1 MSGDR
6 GPASRVTSADEP
18 ALDPAA
24 AYEVLRELASPLVA
38 ITVRRGDRLNGM
50 VANSAVRASLVPDR
64 LGVAFYVFKRH
75 FTHRLLAETGR
86 FALHLL
92 SREQWDEIWALGF
105 RTGWEGEKLEGL
117 PYRLSERTELPILT
131 RCYAWLECRVVNV
144 MDAGPSTFFM
154 GLVDRLERGS
164 GGEVM
169 DSRWFRANMPDPWR
183 EVYEHK
189 LDEAQ
194 LLAARAAEIDD
205 APWRALNARA
215 RSAGAGD

>member
-1 MSGDR
+1 MSGNR
-6 GPASRVTSADEP
+6 GPASGSARADEP
-18 ALDPAA
+18 VLDPAA

-38 ITVRRGDRLNGM
+38 ITVRRRDRLNGM
-50 VANSAVRASLVPDR
+50 VANSAIRASLVPDR

-75 FTHRLLAETGR
+75 FTHQLLAETGR

-105 RTGWEGEKLEGL
+105 HSGWEEEKLDGL
-117 PYRLSERTELPILT
+117 SYRLSERTGLPILT

-154 GLVDRLERGS
+154 GVVERLKRGS
-164 GGEVM
+164 GAEVM
-169 DSRWFRANMPDPWR
+169 DSPWFRANMPAPWR

-189 LDEAQ
+189 LGEAQ
-194 LLAARAAEIDD
+194 LVAARASEIDD
-205 APWRALNARA
+205 SPWRELNARA
-215 RSAGAGD
+215 RSGAGGT

>member
-1 MSGDR
+1 MSADR
-6 GPASRVTSADEP
+6 DGASRTTRGDGP

-38 ITVRRGDRLNGM
+38 ITVRRRDRLNGM
-50 VANSAVRASLVPDR
+50 VANSAIRASLVPDR

-75 FTHRLLAETGR
+75 FTHRLLAETGQ

-105 RTGWEGEKLEGL
+105 HTGWDGEKLEGL
-117 PYRLSERTELPILT
+117 PHRLSEETGLPILT

-154 GLVDRLERGS
+154 GLVDRLHRGP
-164 GGEVM
+164 GEEVM
-169 DSRWFRANMPDPWR
+169 DSSWFRANMPDAWR
-183 EVYEHK
+183 EAYEDK
-189 LDEAQ
+189 LGEAQ
-194 LLAARAAEIDD
+194 LMAARAAEIDD
-205 APWRALNARA
+205 APWRELNARA
-215 RSAGAGD
+215 RSGAAG